1 MMSEEYKKL
10 PNAKRQKYEK
20 AAAEDKARYQKEMEE
35 AGLSKPAKTGPK
47 KPMSAYMLF
56 SQDIRASIL
65 KKQPNIKNT
74 EIMQK
79 QAKMWKE
86 LNEKEKAKWT
96 AAASKDKERYEA
108 EVKGQAS
115 GKAKSADKKKGK
127 AKEASEEDENA
138 EDATQQEGD
147 DDAAENQD
155 EEGEAEQEEEE

>member
-20 AAAEDKARYQKEMEE
+20 AAADDKARYQKEMEE

-108 EVKGQAS
+108 EVKG
-115 GKAKSADKKKGK
+115 
-127 AKEASEEDENA
+127 
-138 EDATQQEGD
+138 
-147 DDAAENQD
+147 
-155 EEGEAEQEEEE
+155 